1 MIVKIPASIGEL
13 VDKITILEIKKIKIK
28 NKGKLKNI
36 NKEYKY
42 LKIILR
48 KKVKMN
54 KKIKDEIKKLKKI
67 NSKLWRIEDS
77 KRLAEKNKKFDAE
90 FIKNA
95 RNVYIYNDRRANI
108 KSNINNLTG
117 SQIVEEKSYSDHDKW

>member
-1 MIVKIPASIGEL
+1 MIVKIPVSIGEL

-117 SQIVEEKSYSDHDKW
+117 SQIVEEKSYSDHDK

>member
-117 SQIVEEKSYSDHDKW
+117 SQIVEEKSYSDHDK